1 MDEQNRIYIEKE
13 PSMKYFN
20 FIMVAVWFLFLRAF
34 VSIGNGKAVMDSLMN
49 TPYGLQGVIMFATIV
64 ISAIGFLYAAIN
76 IKKYQWNGVIGFLAG
91 IVCNIIFYVV
101 DLYFFLLS
109 DTFNAEFVSD
119 VILLAIFVIIFVTN
133 NSYFK
138 KRRSLF
144 QPYTEDYYTVE
155 REESE
160 PAESAAS
167 EAMAGEDDLE

>member
-1 MDEQNRIYIEKE
+1 
-13 PSMKYFN
+13 
-20 FIMVAVWFLFLRAF
+20 
-34 VSIGNGKAVMDSLMN
+34 
-49 TPYGLQGVIMFATIV
+49 
-64 ISAIGFLYAAIN
+64 
-76 IKKYQWNGVIGFLAG
+76 
-91 IVCNIIFYVV
+91 
-101 DLYFFLLS
+101 FFLLS

-119 VILLAIFVIIFVTN
+119 VILLAIFVIIFITN